1 MQPAPLRE
9 VKTLA
14 IALTMSALSACA
26 SEASKAAAQDS
37 ETQAPPVRL
46 DVDRANQSVD
56 ASRSTAIVEAANRV
70 APAVVSV
77 NVTRRVTG
85 YGRSRLDFLMPRQYE
100 RLVEGFG
107 SGFIVTA
114 DGIVITNQHVVDGA
128 EEIVVTTSDG
138 NDYPAS
144 LLGEDP
150 LTDIAVLRIE
160 GASFPAV
167 RIGSSE
173 NLMIGEWVV
182 AFGNPY
188 AYLLGN
194 SEPTV
199 TTGVVSAIGRNI
211 LPSDDQPGIYVDMI
225 QTDAA
230 INRGNSGGPLTNAL
244 GEVVGVNSSILSESG
259 GSVGIGFAIPIER
272 AIRVAE
278 ELSNFGRVRRA
289 WVGLEITRSEDLR
302 DWKNRGGIQVAAV
315 APGGPA
321 ATAAI
326 SAGDVMVAANG
337 RPLRTFLDWEAAR
350 LDVTVGDTLQIE
362 VTRGGRARTALI
374 TVSDLPSTTATRVE
388 VLQDIEVIDV
398 TPAIRVE
405 RGLSYETG
413 ALIVSIGDQTA
424 QATGLQAGD
433 VILQINRN
441 RVSSADDIQEIIQA
455 STRRNRRSAF
465 RFFFERDRRTLTTDF
480 YVSR

>member
-1 MQPAPLRE
+1 MRPAPLPE
-9 VKTLA
+9 VKPIL
-14 IALTMSALSACA
+14 IALTLSVLSACA
-26 SEASKAAAQDS
+26 SEGSAAAQDS
-37 ETQAPPVRL
+37 GASQAPPAQL
-46 DVDRANQSVD
+46 DVDRANRSVD

-70 APAVVSV
+70 APSVVSV

-85 YGRSRLDFLMPRQYE
+85 YARSRFLVPRQYE

-107 SGFIVTA
+107 SGFIITS
-114 DGIVITNQHVVDGA
+114 DGLVVTNQHVVDGA
-128 EEIVVTTSDG
+128 EEIVVTTSG
-138 NDYPAS
+138 GEDYPAR

-160 GASFPAV
+160 GDSFPAV
-167 RIGSSE
+167 QIGNSQD
-173 NLMIGEWVV
+173 LMIGEWVV

-199 TTGVVSAIGRNI
+199 TTGVVSAVGRNI

-278 ELSNFGRVRRA
+278 ELSNYGRVRRA
-289 WVGLEITRSEDLR
+289 WVGLEIARSEDLR
-302 DWKNRGGIQVAAV
+302 DWKNRGGIEVAAV

-321 ATAAI
+321 AIARIA
-326 SAGDVMVAANG
+326 AGDVMVAANG

-350 LDVTVGDTLQIE
+350 LDVTVGDTMEIE
-362 VTRGGRARTALI
+362 VSRRGRTRTAVV
-374 TVSDLPSTTATRVE
+374 TVADLPSTTATRVE
-388 VLQDIEVIDV
+388 ILQDIEVIDV
-398 TPAIRVE
+398 TPAIQVE
-405 RGLSYETG
+405 RGLNYESG
-413 ALIVSIGDQTA
+413 VLIVSIGDRTA
-424 QATGLQAGD
+424 QATGLRPGD
-433 VILQINRN
+433 VILQINRS
-441 RVSSADDIQEIIQA
+441 RVTSADDIRRIIEA